1 METKK
6 EKKNIGLIILVVILL
21 VTCIGM
27 GTFIFINRDKLTT
40 KENTT
45 IEEKN
50 TDKPSNEVT
59 NEEKAILERFI
70 KAASI
75 DDDIV
80 SEIVT
85 AKYFNKGTT
94 EITKEIKLKMAYNDI
109 VNSDKKEEYV
119 LTDEDITQMT
129 TTIPKEQLGG
139 NGVSYENVTVIKTS
153 DFEQAYKDFFNEDA
167 IYSLDDIKDLGCP
180 APWGINKDL
189 GNIYL
194 FHRCG
199 GVSLGTYITEIV
211 SYEKDRDYYLV
222 HQKGGWSTEDKV
234 EKTTKI
240 LWKFNKDLKFVSTE
254 IE

>member
-50 TDKPSNEVT
+50 TDKTSNEVT

-180 APWGINKDL
+180 APWGINKGL

-199 GVSLGTYITEIV
+199 GVSLETYITEIV

-222 HQKGGWSTEDKV
+222 HQKGGWSTEDKT

-240 LWKFNKDLKFVSTE
+240 LWKFNKDLNFVSTE

>member
-21 VTCIGM
+21 VICIGM

-50 TDKPSNEVT
+50 TDKTSNEVT

-75 DDDIV
+75 DDYIV

-189 GNIYL
+189 GKIYL

-222 HQKGGWSTEDKV
+222 HQKGGWSTEDKA